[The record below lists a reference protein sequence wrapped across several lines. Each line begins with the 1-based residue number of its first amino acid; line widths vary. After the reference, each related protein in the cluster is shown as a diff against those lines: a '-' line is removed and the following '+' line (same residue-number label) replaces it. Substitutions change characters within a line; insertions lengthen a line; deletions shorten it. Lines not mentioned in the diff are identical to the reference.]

1 MMHKAN
7 YSTNLTEKQLQV
19 IEKLLENKIRKR
31 KHSIAEIINAIYYL
45 LKTGCQWRML
55 PLNFPKWQLVYYY
68 YNKWKLDGTIEKIN
82 DILRDTVR
90 KQQGREYSPSV
101 GLIDSQS
108 VKATRTGGEE
118 RGVDGGKKIK
128 GRKRH
133 IITDVNGLLLT
144 VVVHAA
150 NVHDSKA
157 ALEVFSTLN
166 YRLIE

>member
-19 IEKLLENKIRKR
+19 IEKLLKNKTRKR

-68 YNKWKLDGTIEKIN
+68 YNKWKNEGAFEEIN

-108 VKATRTGGEE
+108 VKTTRTGGEE
-118 RGVDGGKKIK
+118 QGIDGGKKINQP
-128 GRKRH
+128 
-133 IITDVNGLLLT
+133 IPCI
-144 VVVHAA
+144 
-150 NVHDSKA
+150 
-157 ALEVFSTLN
+157 F
-166 YRLIE
+166 